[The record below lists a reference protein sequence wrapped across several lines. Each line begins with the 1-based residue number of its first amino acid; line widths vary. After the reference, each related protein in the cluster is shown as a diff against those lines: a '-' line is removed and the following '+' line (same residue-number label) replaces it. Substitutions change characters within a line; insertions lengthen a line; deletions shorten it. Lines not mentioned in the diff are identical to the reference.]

1 MEELLKALLTS
12 PEYIAGIAEQYKP
25 VLYAVFGELFKMF
38 KDLVNND
45 DYFET
50 NAKYSWKIMQSYMS
64 AGFTREEA
72 FAVLMNSREKLLE
85 SFKKS
90 GASVKLNNNT
100 MD

>member
-12 PEYIAGIAEQYKP
+12 PEYIAGVVEQYKP
-25 VLYAVFGELFKMF
+25 VLYAVFGELFQIF
-38 KDLVNND
+38 KDLVDND

-85 SFKKS
+85 SLKKS
-90 GASVKLNNNT
+90 SASVKTNK
-100 MD
+100 D